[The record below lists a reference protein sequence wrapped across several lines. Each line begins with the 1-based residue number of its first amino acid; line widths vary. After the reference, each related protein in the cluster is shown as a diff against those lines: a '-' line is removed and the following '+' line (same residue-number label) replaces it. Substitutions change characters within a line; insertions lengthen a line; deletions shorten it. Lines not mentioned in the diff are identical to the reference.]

1 MVMEMLS
8 LLYEHKLHGC
18 GIGLQSCK
26 MLLLEQLEQETN
38 AVISL
43 CYLQFST
50 QKKTFIFLKLMHR
63 GGSIKETGGKY
74 D

>member
-1 MVMEMLS
+1 
-8 LLYEHKLHGC
+8 
-18 GIGLQSCK
+18 

-38 AVISL
+38 AVISP